1 MNAPLWRAELT
12 SAFDYC
18 KWGAA
23 VSVVMNLIFQYF
35 FCADLVVLQ
44 NGVHNTKEEVHLNN
58 KKKGDMAS
66 CYRVSVQCSD
76 HYLPTYCSH
85 ASGDL

>member
-1 MNAPLWRAELT
+1 M

-23 VSVVMNLIFQYF
+23 ESVFINLRFQYF

-44 NGVHNTKEEVHLNN
+44 NRVHNTKEEVNLNN
-58 KKKGDMAS
+58 KKKEIWHHVTVFLSSLPIITYLLTAHTPLVIFSLIDML
-66 CYRVSVQCSD
+66 V
-76 HYLPTYCSH
+76 
-85 ASGDL
+85 